1 MSSPTAILFGILY
14 TIELPETEKITEA
27 QSSEY
32 LFLRKVG
39 EKAKVTN

>member
-27 QSSEY
+27 QSSKY
-32 LFLRKVG
+32 PFLRKGG
-39 EKAKVTN
+39 EKVRVTN